1 MNDNYFPIFL
11 CFEKQALPE
20 FKNQSQRCCPE
31 NNLQLENLSLSLH
44 QSNKIRIFNEDKE
57 TDLLDFRSGKA
68 TFYNFSL
75 SSV

>member
-20 FKNQSQRCCPE
+20 FKNQSQRSCPE

-57 TDLLDFRSGKA
+57 TDLLDFR
-68 TFYNFSL
+68 
-75 SSV
+75 

>member
-20 FKNQSQRCCPE
+20 FKNQSQRSCPE